1 MTILKT
7 KDNLF
12 YGQVKLA
19 TTIRKGVDEEW
30 DEKTIY
36 WYDSDGYITKKE
48 RETIYDRDITVFHYN
63 SKKQLTERVEG
74 EGDYQI
80 IERYF
85 YNSKGNI
92 VESVRMNSEN
102 EIFVRNVYEYN
113 EKGLKTAFK
122 QYKGDGSVSEKSEY
136 YYDNYGNL
144 IKEMNHDYFK
154 SIYIYD
160 ANHKIKE
167 SSDYS
172 GGDLDRRERYLY
184 DSNGNKT
191 EQSVSQCGKTW
202 ITKYFYNEL
211 NQLIKST
218 AYKPDGS
225 LDTEDT
231 YKYDQYGNEIY
242 NKYYSYNRK
251 ETVYEENTTIEYY

>member
-1 MTILKT
+1 MGFL
-7 KDNLF
+7 NL
-12 YGQVKLA
+12 
-19 TTIRKGVDEEW
+19 
-30 DEKTIY
+30 
-36 WYDSDGYITKKE
+36 
-48 RETIYDRDITVFHYN
+48 
-63 SKKQLTERVEG
+63 
-74 EGDYQI
+74 
-80 IERYF
+80 
-85 YNSKGNI
+85 
-92 VESVRMNSEN
+92 M
-102 EIFVRNVYEYN
+102 
-113 EKGLKTAFK
+113 
-122 QYKGDGSVSEKSEY
+122 
-136 YYDNYGNL
+136 

>member
-48 RETIYDRDITVFHYN
+48 RETIYDHDITVFHYN

-85 YNSKGNI
+85 YNPSTI
-92 VESVRMNSEN
+92 
-102 EIFVRNVYEYN
+102 
-113 EKGLKTAFK
+113 K
-122 QYKGDGSVSEKSEY
+122 QPTPRPQLHRLCST
-136 YYDNYGNL
+136 L
-144 IKEMNHDYFK
+144 PC
-154 SIYIYD
+154 
-160 ANHKIKE
+160 
-167 SSDYS
+167 
-172 GGDLDRRERYLY
+172 L
-184 DSNGNKT
+184 
-191 EQSVSQCGKTW
+191 EQSS
-202 ITKYFYNEL
+202 
-211 NQLIKST
+211 
-218 AYKPDGS
+218 
-225 LDTEDT
+225 
-231 YKYDQYGNEIY
+231 
-242 NKYYSYNRK
+242 
-251 ETVYEENTTIEYY
+251 

>member
-48 RETIYDRDITVFHYN
+48 RETIYDHDITVFHYN

-102 EIFVRNVYEYN
+102 EIFVRNVYEYRDV
-113 EKGLKTAFK
+113 L
-122 QYKGDGSVSEKSEY
+122 
-136 YYDNYGNL
+136 
-144 IKEMNHDYFK
+144 
-154 SIYIYD
+154 
-160 ANHKIKE
+160 
-167 SSDYS
+167 
-172 GGDLDRRERYLY
+172 
-184 DSNGNKT
+184 
-191 EQSVSQCGKTW
+191 
-202 ITKYFYNEL
+202 
-211 NQLIKST
+211 
-218 AYKPDGS
+218 
-225 LDTEDT
+225 
-231 YKYDQYGNEIY
+231 
-242 NKYYSYNRK
+242 
-251 ETVYEENTTIEYY
+251 